1 MAVVVVVAA
10 DAEVTI
16 EGPAQADIVKK
27 EVNNGVLTIDYLP
40 VIPGEY
46 LVNVKSKGKHING
59 SPFSARIS
67 GLTRPTIYFSWNC
80 HWFVYFLTTL
90 HRWRKAYNNLALSK
104 FFSSLCLSRRPW
116 LSYEGS
122 YQFSTTHCFFSF
134 SAYSTALCNDTSCL
148 IFNRLLSS
156 SVSFDQPTMES

>member
-67 GLTRPTIYFSWNC
+67 GLTRPTIYFS
-80 HWFVYFLTTL
+80 
-90 HRWRKAYNNLALSK
+90 
-104 FFSSLCLSRRPW
+104 
-116 LSYEGS
+116 
-122 YQFSTTHCFFSF
+122 
-134 SAYSTALCNDTSCL
+134 
-148 IFNRLLSS
+148 
-156 SVSFDQPTMES
+156 